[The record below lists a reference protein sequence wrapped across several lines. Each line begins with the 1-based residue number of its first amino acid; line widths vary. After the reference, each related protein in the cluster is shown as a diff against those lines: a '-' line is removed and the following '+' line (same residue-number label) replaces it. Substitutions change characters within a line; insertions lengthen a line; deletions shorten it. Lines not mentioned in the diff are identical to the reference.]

1 MADYGGN
8 GKGVG
13 NGGKRRKKKKKARD
27 FLGGSVVKNL
37 PSNASDTVRSL
48 VGKLRSHM
56 LWSN

>member
-1 MADYGGN
+1 MEEMEKVWEMGAKGG
-8 GKGVG
+8 
-13 NGGKRRKKKKKARD
+13 KKKARD

-48 VGKLRSHM
+48 VGKLRSHT